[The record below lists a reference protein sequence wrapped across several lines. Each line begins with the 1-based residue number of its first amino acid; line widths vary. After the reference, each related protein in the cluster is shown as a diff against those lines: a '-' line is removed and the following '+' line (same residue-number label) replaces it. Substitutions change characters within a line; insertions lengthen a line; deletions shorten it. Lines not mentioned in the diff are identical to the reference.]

1 MLYHQ
6 RYDLNREKEGNVEE
20 RFLSH
25 VSHRIRTPLNS
36 VIGFSK
42 LLMNTDPSEL
52 RTREFAEK
60 IMDSGYQI
68 LQYFQNLMDLS
79 ELESGMIRTH
89 PVRLELHHLLTGIVG
104 GYKDRLGS
112 DSSMDIYLMNK
123 KEELMVKTDE
133 YVLDRVFNNLI
144 ELARSYIE
152 EGLITLEYELK
163 KDALVAVEVRGMKSS
178 GPNGHGKGRGEEARE
193 FDYLTWKTIL
203 QLSGM
208 IKGRVTSASDSN
220 EVIYTLSFP
229 RQ

>member
-1 MLYHQ
+1 
-6 RYDLNREKEGNVEE
+6 
-20 RFLSH
+20 
-25 VSHRIRTPLNS
+25 
-36 VIGFSK
+36 
-42 LLMNTDPSEL
+42 
-52 RTREFAEK
+52 
-60 IMDSGYQI
+60 
-68 LQYFQNLMDLS
+68 
-79 ELESGMIRTH
+79 
-89 PVRLELHHLLTGIVG
+89 
-104 GYKDRLGS
+104 
-112 DSSMDIYLMNK
+112 MNK